1 MLLLIGRAD
10 PHAYEDTS
18 LLSSFCPAG
27 SQATTHSLPL
37 HCVPLQR
44 LSSCSKP
51 WNSSVTDVASQLTS
65 TVKPGEAGASQPRP
79 ASDKF

>member
-27 SQATTHSLPL
+27 SQATTAF
-37 HCVPLQR
+37 R
-44 LSSCSKP
+44 
-51 WNSSVTDVASQLTS
+51 W
-65 TVKPGEAGASQPRP
+65 TVFTAAT
-79 ASDKF
+79 